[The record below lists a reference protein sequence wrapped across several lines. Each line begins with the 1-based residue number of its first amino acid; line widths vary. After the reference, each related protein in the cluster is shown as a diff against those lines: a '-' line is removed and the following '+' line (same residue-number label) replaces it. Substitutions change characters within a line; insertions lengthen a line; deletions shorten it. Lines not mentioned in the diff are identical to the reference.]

1 MIVKIDEN
9 NLSLYCQKLASQD
22 KDFAFIF
29 NIYGTPPLWA
39 RQSGF
44 ATLIHIILEQQ
55 VSLASA
61 KAAFDKLKEKV
72 GEITPENVLALSDEE
87 MKAAYFSRQ
96 KMNYARNLANA
107 VLEKS
112 LDLENLEKFSDEK
125 VREELTKI
133 KGIGRW
139 TSDIYLLMAM
149 LRPDVMPKGDLALHI
164 AWQKLKKL
172 EKRPNSDEFIEIAE
186 KWKPLRS
193 VAARLLW
200 HFYLN
205 LKKEIP
211 KQL

>member
-1 MIVKIDEN
+1 MNVKIDKK
-9 NLSLYCQKLASQD
+9 NLVQYCQTISLKD
-22 KDFAFIF
+22 KDLAFVF
-29 NIYGTPPLWA
+29 NNYGTPPLWA
-39 RQSGF
+39 RHADF

-61 KAAFDKLKEKV
+61 KAAFDKLQEKV
-72 GEITPENVLALSDEE
+72 GKVTPERVLALSDEE

-96 KMNYARNLANA
+96 KMGYARNLASA

-112 LDLENLEKFSDEK
+112 LDLNNLDNLSDEK
-125 VREELTKI
+125 VREELIKI

-149 LRPDVMPKGDLALHI
+149 LRPDIMPKGDLALHV
-164 AWQKLKKL
+164 AWQKLKNL
-172 EKRPNSDEFIEIAE
+172 EKRPSSDEFIEIAE
-186 KWKPLRS
+186 KWKPFRS

-205 LKKEIP
+205 LKKEI
-211 KQL
+211 QN

>member
-1 MIVKIDEN
+1 MNTKIN
-9 NLSLYCQKLASQD
+9 NRNLSLYCRKLASND
-22 KDFAFIF
+22 TSLAFIF
-29 NIYGTPPLWA
+29 NNYGAPPLWA
-39 RQSGF
+39 RQTGF

-61 KAAFDKLKEKV
+61 QAAFEKLKEKV
-72 GEITPENVLALSDEE
+72 GTIKPEKVLALSDGE

-96 KMNYARNLANA
+96 KMNYARNLANS

-112 LDLENLEKFSDEK
+112 LDLENLENLPDEK

-149 LRPDVMPKGDLALHI
+149 LRADIMPKGDLALHA
-164 AWQKLKKL
+164 AWQKLNNL
-172 EKRPNSDEFIEIAE
+172 EKRPGSDEFIEIA
-186 KWKPLRS
+186 KRWKPFRS

-205 LKKEIP
+205 RKKEI
-211 KQL
+211 QNYL